1 VTKPSHDTRW
11 PRRLQD
17 EHRDVGQIIRKY
29 ARRLEAGDN
38 DEPAAFARTRQ
49 AARRSNVRP
58 LLATAGMLAAAG
70 VAAALLFARTPSEL
84 ARPLATA
91 PTVPTAAPTLSLG
104 STPVALPT
112 GATELSVGA
121 SVVLKDGAIAT
132 ARSEGGNATILL
144 EMGRIDLQVQPR
156 APGRSFTVQAGP
168 FSFVV
173 VGTAFSVSRQG
184 ERVTLDVREG
194 RVAVVREGQQLASI
208 TAGGSWTGQ
217 TQTEDVTQPAAPP
230 PRRPRAAASKQA
242 SRGHGPGSD
251 IAAYEAARLWMDA
264 AGDLERA
271 RIGFESYRTRF
282 PHGALRVE
290 AALSLVEIL
299 PRLGRHRDALA
310 ETDRL
315 LADPEAQPRY
325 AEIHLVRGNIFRLAL
340 GDRNAAA
347 AEYHAAAAGSGATAD
362 EAAYLHTVCLEEM
375 GRRLEARNAL
385 DLYLARPDAR
395 HTNEALRRRS
405 TLSR

>member
-1 VTKPSHDTRW
+1 MR
-11 PRRLQD
+11 
-17 EHRDVGQIIRKY
+17 EG
-29 ARRLEAGDN
+29 
-38 DEPAAFARTRQ
+38 
-49 AARRSNVRP
+49 
-58 LLATAGMLAAAG
+58 ATAM
-70 VAAALLFARTPSEL
+70 
-84 ARPLATA
+84 
-91 PTVPTAAPTLSLG
+91 
-104 STPVALPT
+104 
-112 GATELSVGA
+112 
-121 SVVLKDGAIAT
+121 
-132 ARSEGGNATILL
+132 ARSEEGNATILL
-144 EMGRIDLQVQPR
+144 EAGRVDLQVQPR
-156 APGRSFTVQAGP
+156 APGRSFAVKAGP

-173 VGTAFSVSRQG
+173 VGTAFSVSRQP
-184 ERVTLDVREG
+184 EQVTLDVSEG

-217 TQTEDVTQPAAPP
+217 TQEQTQEQTQDLTPPAPP
-230 PRRPRAAASKQA
+230 QQRRPRAIAARQA
-242 SRGHGPGSD
+242 SPGHGPDSD
-251 IAAYEAARLWMDA
+251 VAAYEAARLWMGA

-299 PRLGRHRDALA
+299 PRLGRHREALA

-325 AEIHLVRGNIFRLAL
+325 PEIHLVRGNIYRLAL

-347 AEYHAAAAGSGATAD
+347 AEYRAAAAGSGATAD
-362 EAAYLHTVCLEEM
+362 EAAYLHTVCLEEL

-395 HTNEALRRRS
+395 RTNEALRRRNA
-405 TLSR
+405 LSR